1 MLVSNLTHNLTRLY
15 GLEEAIRLN
24 ADAGFDAYDISL
36 FALMGNEYPL
46 GFRSEN
52 YVEYAKEVRAYADSL
67 GIICNQSH
75 APLAHDNGDKAHDE
89 NTFNQIVKS
98 LEIASILGAKIA
110 VVHPKQHLPYG
121 VGNNAQI
128 LKELN
133 IEFYRSL
140 LPYCEKYGIKVAVE
154 NMWQLDPEEEKY
166 VVDSTCSRPEEFCEY
181 VDAIG
186 SEWVVACLDL
196 GHSPI
201 VGQDVPNMIKA
212 LGPRLQ
218 ALHVHDNDLIG
229 DLHLPPYSG
238 KMDFDAI
245 CKALK
250 EINYKGDITFECD
263 GQIAFKYPA
272 ELVDSSLTHLC
283 NIGKH
288 LRSKIID

>member
-1 MLVSNLTHNLTRLY
+1 MLVSNLTHNLNRIY

-24 ADAGFDAYDISL
+24 AKAGFDAYDISL
-36 FALMGNEYPL
+36 FALMGNEYP
-46 GFRSEN
+46 FAFKSEN
-52 YVEYAKEVRAYADSL
+52 YVEYAKEIRSLADSL
-67 GIICNQSH
+67 GIVCNQSH
-75 APLAHDNGDKAHDE
+75 APLAHDNGDKEHDE
-89 NTFNQIVKS
+89 NTYNQIVKS

-110 VVHPKQHLPYG
+110 VIHPKQHLPYG

-128 LKELN
+128 LKEQN
-133 IEFYRSL
+133 IEFYKSL
-140 LPYCEKYGIKVAVE
+140 VPYCEKYNIKVAVE
-154 NMWQLDPEEEKY
+154 NMWQLDPQEEKY

-181 VDAIG
+181 VDAID
-186 SEWVVACLDL
+186 SKWVVACLDL
-196 GHSPI
+196 GHAPI

-212 LGPRLQ
+212 LGSRLQ
-218 ALHVHDNDLIG
+218 ALHVHDNNLID
-229 DLHLPPYSG
+229 DLHLQPYSG

-250 EINYKGDITFECD
+250 EINYTGDITFECD
-263 GQIAFKYPA
+263 GAIALKYPK

>member
-52 YVEYAKEVRAYADSL
+52 YVDYAKEVRAYADSL
-67 GIICNQSH
+67 GILCNQSH

-98 LEIASILGAKIA
+98 LEIASILGAKISI
-110 VVHPKQHLPYG
+110 VHPKQHLPYG

-133 IEFYRSL
+133 IEFYKSL
-140 LPYCEKYGIKVAVE
+140 VPYCEKYGIKVAVE

-166 VVDSTCSRPEEFCEY
+166 VVDSTCSKPEEFCEY

-201 VGQDVPNMIKA
+201 VGQDVPGMIKA

-263 GQIAFKYPA
+263 GTIAFKYPA
-272 ELVDSSLTHLC
+272 ELVASSLTHLC